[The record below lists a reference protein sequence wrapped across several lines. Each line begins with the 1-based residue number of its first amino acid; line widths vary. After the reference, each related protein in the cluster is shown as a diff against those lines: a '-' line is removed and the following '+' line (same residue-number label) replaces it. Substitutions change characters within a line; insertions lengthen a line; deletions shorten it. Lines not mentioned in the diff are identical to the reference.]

1 MECSKTKLKFSTWI
15 KFISNYQLQASKKSN
30 LVKNDEHMIE

>member
-1 MECSKTKLKFSTWI
+1 MQQNETEITWI